1 MANIDAAFG
10 AKPLRHL
17 TGGVIRA
24 NEWKIIK
31 EYNTNVFTGDFVQ
44 LASTGYVQVGAAT
57 NRLLGVFAG
66 CKYLASNGEVV
77 FKRYW
82 PTGTATLSDGDVTAY
97 VYDDPNIVFAI
108 QSSGSTVFADLGE
121 LGDHVAGAGSTSTG
135 QSGFEINGSTGTG
148 TAGLRV
154 LGLYNEPKNAY
165 GTNVVLAVTIYEHE
179 LNEHVSGAGASTAPG
194 V

>member
-1 MANIDAAFG
+1 MANVDAAFG

-31 EYNTNVFTGDFVQ
+31 EYGANVFTGDFVK
-44 LASTGYVQVGAAT
+44 LAATGYIQVAAAGD
-57 NRLLGVFAG
+57 RMLGVFNG
-66 CKYLASNGEVV
+66 CKYTASNGEVV

-97 VYDDPNIVFAI
+97 VYDDPNIVWAI
-108 QSSGSTVFADLGE
+108 QSSGSADFADIGNLA
-121 LGDHVAGAGSTSTG
+121 DIVAGTGSTSTG
-135 QSGFEINGSTGTG
+135 QSAFEINGTTGTG
-148 TAGLRV
+148 TAGLRI

-165 GTNVVLAVTIYEHE
+165 GTNGVLEAVIWEHE
-179 LNEHVSGAGASTAPG
+179 LIGHDQGTAG

>member
-10 AKPLRHL
+10 AKPIRHL

-31 EYNTNVFTGDFVQ
+31 EYGANVFTGDFVK
-44 LASTGYVQVGAAT
+44 LVTAGYINVAAAGD
-57 NRLLGVFAG
+57 RLLGVFAG
-66 CKYLASNGEVV
+66 CKYTASNGEII

-97 VYDDPNIVFAI
+97 VYDDPNIVFA
-108 QSSGSTVFADLGE
+108 
-121 LGDHVAGAGSTSTG
+121 G
-135 QSGFEINGSTGTG
+135 QSAFEINGTTGTG

-154 LGLYNEPKNAY
+154 LGLYNEPKNAF
-165 GTNVVLAVTIYEHE
+165 GTNVVLETVIWEHE
-179 LNEHVSGAGASTAPG
+179 LIGHDQGTAG

>member
-1 MANIDAAFG
+1 MANKDAAFG
-10 AKPLRHL
+10 AKPIRHL
-17 TGGVIRA
+17 TGGTIRA

-31 EYNTNVFTGDFVQ
+31 EYGTNVFTGDFVK
-44 LASTGYVQVGAAT
+44 LVAAGYVEVAAAGD
-57 NRLLGVFAG
+57 RLLGVFAG

-82 PTGTATLSDGDVTAY
+82 PASTATLNDGDVTAY
-97 VYDDPNIVFAI
+97 VYDDPHIVFAI
-108 QSSGSTVFADLGE
+108 QSSGSTVFADLGN
-121 LGDHVAGAGSTSTG
+121 LGNHVAGTGSTTTG
-135 QSGFEINGSTGTG
+135 QSAHEINGTTGTG

-165 GTNVVLAVTIYEHE
+165 GTNVVLETVIWEHE
-179 LNEHVSGAGASTAPG
+179 LIGHDQGTAG

>member
-31 EYNTNVFTGDFVQ
+31 EYGTNVFTGDFVK
-44 LASTGYVQVGAAT
+44 LVAAGYIEAAAAGD
-57 NRLLGVFAG
+57 RMLGVFAG
-66 CKYLASNGEVV
+66 CKYNASNGEII

-82 PTGTATLSDGDVTAY
+82 PTGTATLNDGDVTAY

-108 QSSGSTVFADLGE
+108 QSSGSTVFADIGE
-121 LGDHVAGAGSTSTG
+121 LGNHAVTAGSTSTG
-135 QSGFEINGSTGTG
+135 QSKHEIDGSTGTG
-148 TAGLRV
+148 TAGLRI
-154 LGLYNEPKNAY
+154 LRKYDEPKNAY
-165 GTNVVLAVTIYEHE
+165 GTNVVLETVIWEHE
-179 LNEHVSGAGASTAPG
+179 LIGHDQSTAG

>member
-1 MANIDAAFG
+1 MANKDAAFG
-10 AKPLRHL
+10 AKPIRHL
-17 TGGVIRA
+17 TGGTIRA

-31 EYNTNVFTGDFVQ
+31 EYDTNVFTGDFVK
-44 LASTGYVQVGAAT
+44 LVAAGYIEAAAAGE
-57 NRLLGVFAG
+57 RMLGVFAG

-165 GTNVVLAVTIYEHE
+165 GTNVVLETVIWEHE
-179 LNEHVSGAGASTAPG
+179 LSGHDQSTAG